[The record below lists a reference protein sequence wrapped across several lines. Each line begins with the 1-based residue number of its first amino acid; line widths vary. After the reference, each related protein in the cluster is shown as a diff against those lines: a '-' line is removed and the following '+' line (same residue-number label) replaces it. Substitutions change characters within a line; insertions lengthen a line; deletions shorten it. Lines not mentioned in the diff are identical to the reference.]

1 MLDIHA
7 LPNDVEGLK
16 RLVIEREAAMQAQL
30 REKQQQIEHLK
41 FQLAQLRRARFGQS
55 SEALESIGQL
65 PLSFEELQAAV
76 ADAVREAQ
84 GLSEEQ
90 AAAPK
95 GQPVRRKQLPEHFE
109 RIRDVIEPKECV
121 CPDCGGVLKALGK
134 PDEAE
139 VLEVKTVTFTVT
151 RHIRPKK
158 RCSKCST
165 IVQAPAP
172 SRPIPKS
179 FAGASLLARPT
190 A

>member
-16 RLVIEREAAMQAQL
+16 RLVIEREGALQAQL

-76 ADAVREAQ
+76 AEAVREAQ
-84 GLSEEQ
+84 DLSEGQ
-90 AAAPK
+90 APAQK

-109 RIRDVIEPKECV
+109 RIAQQAMGTPWVPRNPRKIDGP
-121 CPDCGGVLKALGK
+121 
-134 PDEAE
+134 AE
-139 VLEVKTVTFTVT
+139 GREILE
-151 RHIRPKK
+151 
-158 RCSKCST
+158 
-165 IVQAPAP
+165 
-172 SRPIPKS
+172 
-179 FAGASLLARPT
+179 LA